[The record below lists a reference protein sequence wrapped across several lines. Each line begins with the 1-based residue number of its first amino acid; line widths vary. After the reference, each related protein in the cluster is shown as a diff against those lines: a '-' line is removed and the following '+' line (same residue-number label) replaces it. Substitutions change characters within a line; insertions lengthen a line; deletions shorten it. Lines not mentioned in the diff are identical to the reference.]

1 MEKTDQDKKHRST
14 KTDMYGFPC
23 LLRQDNNKAD
33 KEK

>member
-1 MEKTDQDKKHRST
+1 MQKANQDKKRSST

-33 KEK
+33 K